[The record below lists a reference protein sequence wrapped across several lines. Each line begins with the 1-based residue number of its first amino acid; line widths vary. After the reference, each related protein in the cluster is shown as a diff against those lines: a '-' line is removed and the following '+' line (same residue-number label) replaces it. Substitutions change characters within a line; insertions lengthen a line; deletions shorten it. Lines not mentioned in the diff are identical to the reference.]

1 MADGKVTIALQSGR
15 KLVLP
20 QAGVRGNAD
29 GTATI
34 GYTAE
39 QIEEL
44 VKQNTPAEASAD
56 SAAAPTGGK

>member
-1 MADGKVTIALQSGR
+1 LQSGR

-20 QAGVRGNAD
+20 QAGVRGNPD

-39 QIEEL
+39 QIDEL

-56 SAAAPTGGK
+56 PAAAPTGGK